1 MEVNI
6 YHYEYTLYYFA
17 STVIRHASRLKKMS
31 YFARVEKAEE
41 YNMLQEGEVTL
52 KIEGLSLR
60 CETDDLFIEET
71 HCIVDLYVKHG
82 EITKTEYRDFFFD
95 LLEPDDCVII
105 IGGKVKRKFNE
116 YNFLIESLLDIE
128 IMVDE
133 ITDFFVGDF
142 VIAKGVLHASLA
154 G

>member
-1 MEVNI
+1 
-6 YHYEYTLYYFA
+6 
-17 STVIRHASRLKKMS
+17 MS
-31 YFARVEKAEE
+31 YFARVEKVEE
-41 YNMLQEGEVTL
+41 YNKLQEGEVTL
-52 KIEGLSLR
+52 KIEGLQLR

-105 IGGKVKRKFNE
+105 IGGKIKRILNKC
-116 YNFLIESLLDIE
+116 NFLIESLLDIKVT
-128 IMVDE
+128 VDE
-133 ITDFFVGDF
+133 GADFFTEDF
-142 VIAKGVLHASLA
+142 VIVKGLLHASLA

>member
-1 MEVNI
+1 
-6 YHYEYTLYYFA
+6 
-17 STVIRHASRLKKMS
+17 MS
-31 YFARVEKAEE
+31 YFARVEKVEE

-52 KIEGLSLR
+52 KIEGLLLR
-60 CETDDLFIEET
+60 CETSDLFIEET
-71 HCIVDLYVKHG
+71 HCIVDLYLRHG

-105 IGGKVKRKFNE
+105 IGGKIKQKFNE
-116 YNFLIESLLDIE
+116 YHFLLESLLDIE

-133 ITDFFVGDF
+133 IMEFFVGDS
-142 VIAKGVLHASLA
+142 VIVKGVLRARLA

>member
-1 MEVNI
+1 M
-6 YHYEYTLYYFA
+6 
-17 STVIRHASRLKKMS
+17 KMS
-31 YFARVEKAEE
+31 YFASVEKVEE

-52 KIEGLSLR
+52 KIEGLLLR
-60 CETDDLFIEET
+60 CETSDLFIEET
-71 HCIVDLYVKHG
+71 HCIVDLYLRHG

-105 IGGKVKRKFNE
+105 IGGKIKQKFNE
-116 YNFLIESLLDIE
+116 YHFLLESLLDIE

-133 ITDFFVGDF
+133 IMEFFVGDS
-142 VIAKGVLHASLA
+142 VIVKGVLRARLA